1 MDDTSLLE
9 EIEPS
14 PAAIAW
20 MMSLHA
26 VTGAQDQALEL
37 ASMLIDIRSG
47 MDTEDLRKKY
57 EILN

>member
-37 ASMLIDIRSG
+37 ATMLIDIRSG
-47 MDTEDLRKKY
+47 MDSDELRDKY
-57 EILN
+57 EIID